1 MVGEVDIN
9 WIPEFRSSFCW
20 AGKSVLGGLW
30 QLPFPDDPV
39 SKVSFRLGQFGTAA
53 NFSLLLSKNYCN
65 YYYYGRFTKM
75 LS

>member
-53 NFSLLLSKNYCN
+53 NFLCFYLQITVIIIIMVDLQRC
-65 YYYYGRFTKM
+65 
-75 LS
+75 